1 MQGPLRARRRVP
13 PHEGRR
19 MKPARIVHLVAHR
32 GNAREFPENTLP
44 SLRSALD
51 LGARF
56 LEIDVHL
63 SSDGVPVVIHDADLE
78 RTTGAAGKIFD
89 KPVAEIVNIEAAERM
104 RFGGQF
110 AGTCIPTLA
119 DVAQL
124 LEDRPEVTLFVEIK
138 RASLAH
144 FGHDQVIPQV
154 LDAVRP
160 WRSQIVVIS
169 FDLPAVFRARQI
181 GGVRIGWV
189 LPQYDSHTRLKCE
202 ALQPEF
208 LFCDADK
215 LGAGEPLWRGTWR
228 WVIYEVTAIEQA
240 LALAARG
247 ADFVE
252 TMAVRELGVAM
263 RARTGAPA

>member
-1 MQGPLRARRRVP
+1 
-13 PHEGRR
+13 

-44 SLRSALD
+44 ALRSALE

-56 LEIDVHL
+56 LEIDVHM
-63 SSDGVPVVIHDADLE
+63 SADGVPVVIHDADLS
-78 RTTGAAGKIFD
+78 RTTGVEGQVYD
-89 KPVAEIVNIEAAERM
+89 KPVADLLTTEAAERQ
-104 RFGGQF
+104 RFGARF

-119 DVAQL
+119 DAAQL

-144 FGHDQVIPQV
+144 FGHDQVVPQV
-154 LDAVRP
+154 LEAVRP
-160 WRSQIVVIS
+160 WRTQVVIIS

-181 GGVRIGWV
+181 GGYRIGWV

-208 LFCDADK
+208 LFCDVDK
-215 LGAGEPLWRGTWR
+215 LAAGEQLWRGTWR
-228 WVIYEVTAIEQA
+228 WVIYEVTEIEQA

-263 RARTGAPA
+263 RARGRSDLPA

>member
-1 MQGPLRARRRVP
+1 MKAARL
-13 PHEGRR
+13 
-19 MKPARIVHLVAHR
+19 VHLVAHR
-32 GNAREFPENTLP
+32 GNAAEFPENTLP
-44 SLRSALD
+44 ALHSALD

-63 SSDGVPVVIHDADLE
+63 SSDGVPVVIHDAELA
-78 RTTGAAGKIFD
+78 RTAGVSGSVFD
-89 KPVAEIVNIEAAERM
+89 KPVAELVNIEAAERE
-104 RFGGQF
+104 RFGAQF

-119 DVAQL
+119 DAASL
-124 LEDRPEVTLFVEIK
+124 LGERPEITLFVEIK
-138 RASLAH
+138 RASLAR
-144 FGHDQVIPQV
+144 FGHDQVVPQV
-154 LDAVRP
+154 LEAVRP
-160 WRSQIVVIS
+160 WRSQVVIIS

-181 GGVRIGWV
+181 GGFRIGWV
-189 LPQYDSHTRLKCE
+189 LPQYDGHTRLKCE

-208 LFCDADK
+208 LFCDREK
-215 LGAGEPLWRGTWR
+215 IGLVEPLWRGTWR

-263 RARTGAPA
+263 RARTAGGA